1 MLNEGVEEMKIS
13 VIHGSQRNGNTEKT
27 IQIVKSKLNSFGNNH
42 FLIFIYQKIYH
53 YFAVDVFNVLIREVS
68 VGNFVL
74 MLNILILFWKG

>member
-42 FLIFIYQKIYH
+42 FFDF
-53 YFAVDVFNVLIREVS
+53 YFTKRFTI
-68 VGNFVL
+68 
-74 MLNILILFWKG
+74 ILLWMFSMF